1 MRFPVLITDLLD
13 NGGPYFALNLGV
25 IFLKS
30 RSEAGEKTRRRD
42 FLKDI
47 EGERCRLGKDD

>member
-1 MRFPVLITDLLD
+1 MRFPVLIRDLLD

-30 RSEAGEKTRRRD
+30 RSEVGEKTRGID

-47 EGERCRLGKDD
+47 EGERRKLGKDD